1 MNESERITPE
11 QIHDLMEIGDG
22 IDVGDFN
29 AEHRRRRGD
38 LADLQRKGMIEW
50 NQRPSQ
56 AEAGGRWQLLDHG
69 RLAIH
74 GLTSCEAPGCVAKH
88 SFDYVEKPKRK
99 QIARA
104 LKSLIFNA
112 QGMLDGVQLHPDLFD
127 EEVIE
132 ALEGS
137 LLSANRILDLEG
149 A

>member
-1 MNESERITPE
+1 MNESERITPD

-29 AEHRRRRGD
+29 AEHRRRRID

-56 AEAGGRWQLLDHG
+56 AEASGRWELLDHG

-74 GLTSCEAPGCVAKH
+74 GLTVCEARGCVAKH
-88 SFDYVEKPKRK
+88 SFNYVERPKRK
-99 QIARA
+99 QISRA
-104 LKSLIFNA
+104 LISLIFDA
-112 QGMLDGVQLHPDLFD
+112 QGMLDGVKLHPDLFD

-137 LLSANRILDLEG
+137 LLSASRIVDLEG

>member
-1 MNESERITPE
+1 MEIADG
-11 QIHDLMEIGDG
+11 HDLG
-22 IDVGDFN
+22 
-29 AEHRRRRGD
+29 H
-38 LADLQRKGMIEW
+38 ADLELDTLQTRGMIKW
-50 NQRPSQ
+50 NPRPSQ
-56 AEAGGRWQLLDHG
+56 AEASGRWQLEDHG

-74 GLTSCEAPGCVAKH
+74 GLTDCEAPGCVAKH
-88 SFDYVEKPKRK
+88 SFSYAEKPKRNHL
-99 QIARA
+99 ARA
-104 LKSLIFNA
+104 LKTLIFDA